1 MNKPQK
7 PHKHA
12 ECIKAWADGAEI
24 EVRHGECYEWETIAN
39 PTWNLY
45 IQYRIKPQPVIK
57 KMYMHYDGIEEAMGE
72 NFCPGSQVPQQMYSD
87 NNNMSNHLEFTFVDD
102 KLTSVEMIKRTE

>member
-24 EVRHGECYEWETIAN
+24 EYRHELCHEWRNADN

-45 IQYRIKPQPVIK
+45 IHYRIKPQPVIK
-57 KMYMHYDGIEEAMGE
+57 KMYMHYDAIEEAVGE
-72 NFCPGSQVPQQMYSD
+72 NFWHGIRVPQQMYE
-87 NNNMSNHLEFTFVDD
+87 NNSAMSKHIEFTFTDG
-102 KLTSVEMIKRTE
+102 KLTSVEIKKT

>member
-1 MNKPQK
+1 MNK

-24 EVRHGECYEWETIAN
+24 EFRHGECYEWETIDN

-45 IQYRIKPQPVIK
+45 NQYRIKPQPMIK
-57 KMYMHYDGIEEAMGE
+57 KMYMHYDAIEVAVGE
-72 NFCPGSQVPQQMYSD
+72 NFWHAFAVPQQMYE
-87 NNNMSNHLEFTFVDD
+87 NNSSMSNHIEFTFVDG
-102 KLTSVEMIKRTE
+102 KLTSVEIKKT